1 MALNLGLLFAVYLL
15 YPQLLQSK
23 NFIHHE
29 EREDPEASKSS
40 KISVLFL
47 FGFYEA
53 IGW

>member
-1 MALNLGLLFAVYLL
+1 MAVYLL
-15 YPQLLQSK
+15 YPQLQQSK
-23 NFIHHE
+23 NFINSEGHE
-29 EREDPEASKSS
+29 DHEASKSS